1 MKNSTQ
7 ELRQAFIRYFEQH
20 GHQAVPSS
28 ALIPQADPTLLF
40 TNAGM
45 NQFKRVFLGEE
56 TRAYKRAVSVQK
68 CLRAG
73 GKHNDL
79 ENVGYTRRHHTFF
92 EMLGNFSF
100 GDYFKEDA
108 ITFGWE
114 FLTQTVGLAKDR
126 MWVTIFRDD
135 NEADQLWKKVG
146 VPASRIMRCDEKDNF
161 WQMGDTGPCGPCSE
175 LHFDQGPSVPG
186 DDRPNGAGDRVIEIW
201 NLVFM
206 QFNRDAGGKL
216 SPLPK
221 PSIDTGM
228 GLERLAAV
236 AQGVYSNYDSDVFTP
251 LLSAVAIR
259 AGVRYG
265 EKDQIDRSMRVV
277 ADHLR
282 AITFLMA
289 DGVLPSNEGRGY
301 VLRRI
306 LRRAA
311 RHGRL
316 LGIVE
321 PFLYELT
328 SAVVNQMAGAYS
340 EVRGAAATIAE
351 ATRGEEERFIATLDQ
366 GLPILNE
373 MIAKVRSAGS
383 KVLTGP
389 DVFKLYDTYGFPM
402 DLMGE
407 ACREQG
413 MTLDEAGFDEAI
425 EEQRNRARKTGGFE
439 AEAVRPA
446 VAELL
451 KTGADDKRPQV
462 LKWTPTDFIGYDRLE
477 TESVV
482 QAIVK
487 HDRLVKEAVE
497 GDIVELVVDV
507 TPFYAEGGGQV
518 GDQGVLVGPEGWVEI
533 KETTRPVPT
542 LILHKGTV
550 TKGRIRE
557 GELLHMTVNATT
569 RQDSQRNHTA
579 THLVHA
585 ALRDM
590 LGPHVKQYGSLVGPN
605 RLRFDFAHFRP
616 LSSRDI
622 DDIVTT
628 VNDEIRKNERVQT
641 EVMSIQDAVAKGAL
655 AFFGDKYGEQVR
667 VVTVESFSKELCGGT
682 HCGHTGEIGL
692 FRIVSETG
700 VAAGVRRIEA
710 QTGSGALAHMKKLEA
725 DIRELS
731 EVLKAPQSELV
742 AKARKVMGQLK
753 DKEVELK
760 GMKIEMASG
769 SMGTSTEDERT
780 VAGIKVLKRRT
791 DRLDVN
797 GMRVLADQLRD
808 KLKSGVVALG
818 AATED
823 GKVSLLVV
831 VTKDLIGK
839 LNAGDLIKVMAAEVG
854 GTGGG
859 RPEMAQAGG
868 KDPARLDVALEKVFG
883 LVERML
889 ERYTNAG

>member
-45 NQFKRVFLGEE
+45 NQFKRVFLGED
-56 TRAYKRAVSVQK
+56 TRAYKRAVTVQK

-108 ITFGWE
+108 IPFGWE

-126 MWVTIFRDD
+126 IWVTIFRDD
-135 NEADQLWKKVG
+135 DEADQLWKKVG

-206 QFNRDAGGKL
+206 QFNRDAAGKL
-216 SPLPK
+216 HPLPR

-251 LLSAVAIR
+251 LLSAVATR

-265 EKDQIDRSMRVV
+265 EQDTTDRSMRVV

-328 SAVVNQMAGAYS
+328 AAVVDQMAGAYS
-340 EVRGAAATIAE
+340 EIRGAAATIAE

-373 MIAKVRSAGS
+373 MIAKSRSAGS

-413 MTLDEAGFDEAI
+413 MTLDEAGFDQAI
-425 EEQRNRARKTGGFE
+425 EEQRTRARKTGGFE
-439 AEAVRPA
+439 QETARPA
-446 VAELL
+446 VAQLAGQV
-451 KTGADDKRPQV
+451 GATKFV
-462 LKWTPTDFIGYDRLE
+462 GYDRLE
-477 TESVV
+477 TDSVLK
-482 QAIVK
+482 AILK
-487 HDRLVKEAVE
+487 GERMVKEAVE
-497 GDIVELVVDV
+497 GDEVEVALDV
-507 TPFYAEGGGQV
+507 TPFYAEGGGQL
-518 GDQGVLVGPEGWVEI
+518 GDQGVLVGVDGRVDI

-542 LILHKGTV
+542 LILHKGV
-550 TKGRIRE
+550 VSKGRIRE
-557 GELLHMTVNATT
+557 GEQLRMTVNATT

-579 THLVHA
+579 THLLHA

-616 LSSRDI
+616 LSSRDA
-622 DDIVTT
+622 
-628 VNDEIRKNERVQT
+628 DEIETVVNNEVRKNERVAT

-682 HCGHTGEIGL
+682 HCRQTGDIGL

-710 QTGSGALAHMKKLEA
+710 QTGSGALAHMKKLET

-731 EVLKAPQSELV
+731 DLLKVGQSELV
-742 AKARKVMGQLK
+742 AKTRKVMAQLK
-753 DKEVELK
+753 DKERELEELK
-760 GMKIEMASG
+760 LKMAG
-769 SMGTSTEDERT
+769 SSAVEATAKTI
-780 VAGIKVLKRRT
+780 AGIQVHVQRT
-791 DRLDVN
+791 DGLDVN
-797 GMRVLADQLRD
+797 GMRALADQLRD

-818 AATED
+818 AAND

-831 VTKDLIGK
+831 VTKDLITRLK
-839 LNAGDLIKVMAAEVG
+839 AGDLIKEMAAEVG

-868 KDPARLDVALEKVFG
+868 KDPARLDGALEKVFG

-889 ERYTNAG
+889 QRYTDAG

>member
-1 MKNSTQ
+1 MNNSTQ
-7 ELRQAFIRYFEQH
+7 ELRRAFIRYFELH

-45 NQFKRVFLGEE
+45 NQFKRVFLGED
-56 TRAYKRAVSVQK
+56 TRTYKRAVTVQK

-108 ITFGWE
+108 IQFGWE
-114 FLTQTVGLAKDR
+114 FLTQTVGLDKDR
-126 MWVTIFRDD
+126 MWVTVFREDD
-135 NEADQLWKKVG
+135 EADRLWKKIG
-146 VPASRIMRCDEKDNF
+146 VSPSRIVRCGEKDNF

-186 DDRPNGAGDRVIEIW
+186 DDCPNGEGDRVIEIW

-206 QFNRDAGGKL
+206 QFNRDAAGTL
-216 SPLPK
+216 HPLPK

-251 LLSAVAIR
+251 LLSAVAAR

-265 EKDQIDRSMRVV
+265 EKNQTDRSMCVV

-289 DGVLPSNEGRGY
+289 DGILPSNEGRGY

-328 SAVVNQMAGAYS
+328 AAVVSQMAGVYS
-340 EVRGAAATIAE
+340 EVRSAAATIAE

-373 MIAKVRSAGS
+373 VMAKARSVGS

-389 DVFKLYDTYGFPM
+389 DLFKLYDTYGFPI

-413 MTLDEAGFDEAI
+413 MTLDEAGFNQAI
-425 EEQRNRARKTGGFE
+425 EEQRTRARRTGGFE
-439 AEAVRPA
+439 QETARPA
-446 VAELL
+446 VAELARRFGTT
-451 KTGADDKRPQV
+451 KFV
-462 LKWTPTDFIGYDRLE
+462 GYERLE
-477 TESVV
+477 NESLV
-482 QAIVK
+482 QAILIG
-487 HDRLVKEAVE
+487 DRLVKEAAE
-497 GDIVELVVDV
+497 GDAVEIVLDV

-518 GDQGVLVGPEGWVEI
+518 GDQGVLTGSDGQMEI
-533 KETTRPVPT
+533 TETTRPVPT
-542 LILHKGTV
+542 VILHKGTV

-557 GELLHMTVNATT
+557 GEQLRMIVNTTT
-569 RQDSQRNHTA
+569 RQDAQRNHTA
-579 THLVHA
+579 THLLHA

-616 LSSRDI
+616 LSSRD
-622 DDIVTT
+622 V
-628 VNDEIRKNERVQT
+628 DEIETVVNNEVRKNERVAT

-682 HCGHTGEIGL
+682 HCRQTGDIGL

-710 QTGSGALAHMKKLEA
+710 QTGSGALTHMKKLET

-731 EVLKAPQSELV
+731 DLLKVGQSELV
-742 AKARKVMGQLK
+742 AKTRKVMTQLK
-753 DKEVELK
+753 DKERELEELK
-760 GMKIEMASG
+760 LKMASG
-769 SMGTSTEDERT
+769 SAVETTAKT
-780 VAGIKVLKRRT
+780 IAGIQVHVQRT
-791 DRLDVN
+791 DGLDVN
-797 GMRVLADQLRD
+797 GMRALADQLRD

-818 AATED
+818 AAND

-831 VTKDLIGK
+831 VTKDLIARLK
-839 LNAGDLIKVMAAEVG
+839 AGDLIKEMAAEVG

-883 LVERML
+883 LVERLL
-889 ERYTNAG
+889 ER

>member
-1 MKNSTQ
+1 MKHSTQ
-7 ELRQAFIRYFEQH
+7 ELRKAFIRYFEQQ

-45 NQFKRVFLGEE
+45 NQFKRVFQGEE
-56 TRAYKRAVSVQK
+56 TRVYKRAVTVQK

-79 ENVGYTRRHHTFF
+79 ENVGYTGRHHTFF
-92 EMLGNFSF
+92 EMRGNFSF

-108 ITFGWE
+108 IKFGWE
-114 FLTQTVGLAKDR
+114 FLTHTVGLAKER
-126 MWVTIFRDD
+126 MWVTVFREDD
-135 NEADQLWKKVG
+135 EADRLWKKMG
-146 VPASRIMRCDEKDNF
+146 LPPSRIMRCGAEDNF
-161 WQMGDTGPCGPCSE
+161 WQMADTGPCGPCSE
-175 LHFDQGPSVPG
+175 IHFDQGPSVPG
-186 DDRPNGAGDRVIEIW
+186 DDTPNGEGDRVIEIW

-206 QFNRDAGGKL
+206 QYNRDSSGKL
-216 SPLPK
+216 TPLPK

-236 AQGVYSNYDSDVFTP
+236 AQGVYSTYDSDVFTP
-251 LLSAVAIR
+251 LLSAIARR
-259 AGVRYG
+259 AGTQYG
-265 EKDQIDRSMRVV
+265 KQHAADRSMRVI

-282 AITFLMA
+282 AITFLMT

-321 PFLYELT
+321 PFLHELST
-328 SAVVNQMAGAYS
+328 RVVEQMAGAYS
-340 EVRGAAATIAE
+340 ELKTAAGTIAE

-373 MIAKVRSAGS
+373 MIAKTRAAGLN
-383 KVLTGP
+383 VLAGA

-402 DLMGE
+402 DLIGE
-407 ACREQG
+407 ACRELN
-413 MTLDEAGFDEAI
+413 MTLDEKGFDQAI

-439 AEAVRPA
+439 QDTTRPA
-446 VAELL
+446 VAELARRV
-451 KTGADDKRPQV
+451 GATTFV
-462 LKWTPTDFIGYDRLE
+462 GYDRLE
-477 TESVV
+477 TTGVLK
-482 QAIVK
+482 AILK
-487 HDRLVKEAVE
+487 GDRMVKEAVA
-497 GDIVELVVDV
+497 GDEVEVALDV

-518 GDQGVLVGPEGWVEI
+518 GDQGMLVGADGWIDV
-533 KETTRPVPT
+533 KGTTMPVPT
-542 LILHKGTV
+542 LILHNGLV

-557 GELLHMTVNATT
+557 GEPLRMTVNAAT
-569 RQDSQRNHTA
+569 RLDTARNHTA

-585 ALRDM
+585 ALRDL
-590 LGPHVKQYGSLVGPN
+590 LGPHVKQYGSLVAPN

-622 DDIVTT
+622 DEIEIT
-628 VNDEIRKNERVQT
+628 VNDEIRKNEKIQT

-682 HCGHTGEIGL
+682 HCRHTGEIGL

-710 QTGSGALAHMKKLEA
+710 QTGGGAFALMKKLEA
-725 DIRELS
+725 EVRELADL
-731 EVLKAPQSELV
+731 LKVGQSEL
-742 AKARKVMGQLK
+742 ANKTRKVLTQLK
-753 DKEVELK
+753 DKERELEELK
-760 GMKIEMASG
+760 LKLASG
-769 SMGTSTEDERT
+769 LAVPSSART
-780 VAGIKVLKRRT
+780 IAGVPVHVQRT
-791 DRLDVN
+791 DGLDVN
-797 GMRVLADQLRD
+797 GMRTLADQLRD

-839 LNAGDLIKVMAAEVG
+839 LRAGDLIKVMAAEVG

-868 KDPARLDVALEKVFG
+868 RDPARLDAALEKVFG
-883 LVERML
+883 LVETSLR
-889 ERYTNAG
+889 R

>member
-1 MKNSTQ
+1 MKTNSAT
-7 ELRQAFIRYFEQH
+7 ELRWAFIRYFEEH
-20 GHQAVPSS
+20 GHQAVPSAS
-28 ALIPQADPTLLF
+28 LLPQADPTLLF

-45 NQFKRVFLGEE
+45 NQFKRVFLGED
-56 TRAYKRAVSVQK
+56 TRAYTRAVSVQK

-108 ITFGWE
+108 IVFGWE
-114 FLTQTVGLAKDR
+114 FLTQTVGLTKDR
-126 MWVTIFRDD
+126 LWVTIFREDD
-135 NEADQLWKKVG
+135 EADRLWRKIG

-161 WQMGDTGPCGPCSE
+161 WQMADTGPCGPCSE
-175 LHFDQGPSVPG
+175 IHFDQGAIVPG
-186 DDRPNGAGDRVIEIW
+186 DDRPNSEGDRVIEIW

-206 QFNRDAGGKL
+206 QYNRDTSGTL
-216 SPLPK
+216 HPLPK

-236 AQGVYSNYDSDVFTP
+236 AQGVHSNYDSDLFTP
-251 LLSAVAIR
+251 LLAAIAER
-259 AGVRYG
+259 AGTAYG
-265 EKDQIDRSMRVV
+265 KKEVSDRSMRVI

-282 AITFLMA
+282 AVTFLMT

-321 PFLYELT
+321 PFLHELT
-328 SAVVNQMAGAYS
+328 AAVVSQMGAAYS
-340 EVRGAAATIAE
+340 EITRAANTITE

-373 MIAKVRSAGS
+373 MIEKTRSAGRT
-383 KVLTGP
+383 VLAGG

-402 DLMGE
+402 DLMTE
-407 ACREQG
+407 ACREQS
-413 MTLDEAGFDEAI
+413 MTVDEAGFDAAI
-425 EEQRNRARKTGGFE
+425 DEQRTRARKTGGFE
-439 AEAVRPA
+439 QDTARPA
-446 VAELL
+446 VAEL
-451 KTGADDKRPQV
+451 AKRV
-462 LKWTPTDFIGYDRLE
+462 GPTQFIGYDRLE
-477 TESVV
+477 SDAVLR
-482 QAIVK
+482 AILK
-487 HDRLVKEAVE
+487 GEQLVKEARD
-497 GDIVELVVDV
+497 GDEIEVALDV

-518 GDQGVLVGPEGWVEI
+518 GDRGTLSGPEGLVEI
-533 KETTRPVPT
+533 METTRPAPT

-550 TKGRIRE
+550 RQGRIRE
-557 GELLHMTVNATT
+557 GERLHLTVNAAT
-569 RQDSQRNHTA
+569 RQDAARNHTA

-585 ALRDM
+585 ALRDL
-590 LGPHVKQYGSLVGPN
+590 LGPHIKQYGSLVGPN

-622 DDIVTT
+622 DEIEST
-628 VNDEIRKNERVQT
+628 VNEEIRKNESVST

-667 VVTVESFSKELCGGT
+667 VVSVESFSKELCGGT
-682 HCGHTGEIGL
+682 HCRQTGEIGL

-700 VAAGVRRIEA
+700 VAAGVRRLEA
-710 QTGSGALAHMKKLEA
+710 QTGSGAYNQIKTLEGEV
-725 DIRELS
+725 RQLS
-731 EVLKAPQSELV
+731 DLLKVGQSEIV
-742 AKARKVMGQLK
+742 ARTRKLLTQLK
-753 DKEVELK
+753 DKERELEDVK
-760 GMKIEMASG
+760 LKMAG
-769 SMGTSTEDERT
+769 GAAAASTIKSI
-780 VAGIKVLKRRT
+780 AGVSVHVQRT
-791 DRLDVN
+791 DGLDAN
-797 GMRVLADQLRD
+797 AMRALADQLRD
-808 KLKSGVVALG
+808 KMKSGVIALG
-818 AATED
+818 AVMDE

-831 VTKDLIGK
+831 VTKDLIGRVK
-839 LNAGDLIKVMAAEVG
+839 AGDLIKPMAAQVG

-868 KDPARLDVALEKVFG
+868 KDASRLDAALEKVFS
-883 LVERML
+883 LVETLLQR
-889 ERYTNAG
+889 

>member
-56 TRAYKRAVSVQK
+56 TRAYKRAVTVQK

-108 ITFGWE
+108 IQFGWE

-126 MWVTIFRDD
+126 IWVTIFCDD
-135 NEADQLWKKVG
+135 DEADQLWKKVG
-146 VPASRIMRCDEKDNF
+146 VPASRIVRCDEKDNF
-161 WQMGDTGPCGPCSE
+161 WQMGETGPCGPCSE
-175 LHFDQGPSVPG
+175 LHFDQGPAVPG

-251 LLSAVAIR
+251 LLSAVATR

-373 MIAKVRSAGS
+373 MISKAKNTAITPGAGALEL
-383 KVLTGP
+383 KGAE
-389 DVFKLYDTYGFPM
+389 VFMLYDTYGFPM
-402 DLMGE
+402 DLIGE

-413 MTLDEAGFDEAI
+413 MTLDEAGFNLAI

-439 AEAVRPA
+439 QETARPA
-446 VAELL
+446 VTELAGRVGTT
-451 KTGADDKRPQV
+451 KFV
-462 LKWTPTDFIGYDRLE
+462 GYDRLE
-477 TESVV
+477 SDSLV
-482 QAIVK
+482 QAILK
-487 HDRLVKEAVE
+487 GDRLVKEAAE
-497 GDIVELVVDV
+497 GDEVEIVLDV

-518 GDQGVLVGPEGWVEI
+518 GDRGVLMGQDGQVEI

-542 LILHKGTV
+542 LILHKGIV

-557 GELLHMTVNATT
+557 GEQLRMTVNATT
-569 RQDSQRNHTA
+569 RLDAQRNHTA
-579 THLVHA
+579 THLLHA
-585 ALRDM
+585 ALRDL

-622 DDIVTT
+622 DDIET
-628 VNDEIRKNERVQT
+628 VVNNEVRKNERVAT

-682 HCGHTGEIGL
+682 HCRHTGDIGL
-692 FRIVSETG
+692 FRIGSETG

-710 QTGSGALAHMKKLEA
+710 QTGSGALTHMKKLET
-725 DIRELS
+725 DMRELS
-731 EVLKAPQSELV
+731 DLLKVGQSELV
-742 AKARKVMGQLK
+742 AKTRKVMTQLK
-753 DKEVELK
+753 DKERELEELK
-760 GMKIEMASG
+760 LKMASG
-769 SMGTSTEDERT
+769 SAVEATAKTIGG
-780 VAGIKVLKRRT
+780 VQVHVQRT
-791 DRLDVN
+791 DGLDVN
-797 GMRVLADQLRD
+797 GMRALADQLRD

-868 KDPARLDVALEKVFG
+868 KDPARLDVALERVFG
-883 LVERML
+883 LVERIL

>member
-56 TRAYKRAVSVQK
+56 TRAYRRAVTVQK

-79 ENVGYTRRHHTFF
+79 ENVGYTSRHHTFF

-108 ITFGWE
+108 IQFGWE

-126 MWVTIFRDD
+126 IWATIFRDD
-135 NEADQLWKKVG
+135 DEADQLWKKVG
-146 VPASRIMRCDEKDNF
+146 VPASRIVRCDEKDNF

-175 LHFDQGPSVPG
+175 LHFDQGPAVPG
-186 DDRPNGAGDRVIEIW
+186 DDRPNGAGDRIIEIW

-236 AQGVYSNYDSDVFTP
+236 AQGVYSNYDSDVFMP

-340 EVRGAAATIAE
+340 ELRDAAATIAE

-373 MIAKVRSAGS
+373 MISKAKNTSITPGAGALEL
-383 KVLTGP
+383 KGA
-389 DVFKLYDTYGFPM
+389 DVFMLYDTYGFPI
-402 DLMGE
+402 DLIGE

-413 MTLDEAGFDEAI
+413 MTLDEAGFNQAI

-439 AEAVRPA
+439 QETARPA
-446 VAELL
+446 VAELAGRVGTT
-451 KTGADDKRPQV
+451 K
-462 LKWTPTDFIGYDRLE
+462 FIGYDRLE
-477 TESVV
+477 SDSLV
-482 QAIVK
+482 QAILK
-487 HDRLVKEAVE
+487 GDRLVKEAAE
-497 GDIVELVVDV
+497 GDEVEIVLDV

-518 GDQGVLVGPEGWVEI
+518 GDRGVLMGQDGQVEI
-533 KETTRPVPT
+533 KETTRQVPT

-557 GELLHMTVNATT
+557 GEQLRMTVNATT
-569 RQDSQRNHTA
+569 RLDAQRNHTA
-579 THLVHA
+579 THLLHA
-585 ALRDM
+585 ALRDL

-616 LSSRDI
+616 LSSRDA
-622 DDIVTT
+622 
-628 VNDEIRKNERVQT
+628 DEIETVVNNEVRKNERVAT

-682 HCGHTGEIGL
+682 HCQHTGEIGL

-710 QTGSGALAHMKKLEA
+710 QTGSGAFALMKKLEA

-731 EVLKAPQSELV
+731 DLLKVGQSELV
-742 AKARKVMGQLK
+742 SKTRKVMEQLK
-753 DKEVELK
+753 DKERALEGLQLK
-760 GMKIEMASG
+760 MAAG
-769 SMGTSTEDERT
+769 SMVSSKAKTI
-780 VAGIKVLKRRT
+780 AGVQVHVQRT
-791 DRLDVN
+791 DGLDVN
-797 GMRVLADQLRD
+797 GMRALADQLRD

-818 AATED
+818 AATDD

-839 LNAGDLIKVMAAEVG
+839 LNAGVLIKEMAAEVG

-868 KDPARLDVALEKVFG
+868 KDPAKLDIALEKVFG

>member
-28 ALIPQADPTLLF
+28 TLIPQADPTLLF

-56 TRAYKRAVSVQK
+56 TRAYKRAVTVQK

-126 MWVTIFRDD
+126 IWVTIFRDD
-135 NEADQLWKKVG
+135 DEADQLWKKVG

-186 DDRPNGAGDRVIEIW
+186 DDRPNGVGDRVIEIW

-206 QFNRDAGGKL
+206 QFNRDAAGKL
-216 SPLPK
+216 HPLPR

-251 LLSAVAIR
+251 LLSAVATR
-259 AGVRYG
+259 TGVRYG
-265 EKDQIDRSMRVV
+265 EQDQTDRSMRVV

-328 SAVVNQMAGAYS
+328 TAVVDQMAGAYS
-340 EVRGAAATIAE
+340 EIRGAAATITE

-373 MIAKVRSAGS
+373 MIAKSRSAGS

-413 MTLDEAGFDEAI
+413 MTLDEAGFDQAI

-439 AEAVRPA
+439 QETARPA
-446 VAELL
+446 VAQLAGQV
-451 KTGADDKRPQV
+451 GATKFV
-462 LKWTPTDFIGYDRLE
+462 GYDRLE
-477 TESVV
+477 TDSVLK
-482 QAIVK
+482 AILK
-487 HDRLVKEAVE
+487 GERMVKEAVE
-497 GDIVELVVDV
+497 GDAVEVVLDV

-518 GDQGVLVGPEGWVEI
+518 GDQGVLVGVDGRVDI

-542 LILHKGTV
+542 LILHKGV
-550 TKGRIRE
+550 VSKGRIRE
-557 GELLHMTVNATT
+557 GEQLRMTVNATT
-569 RQDSQRNHTA
+569 RQDAQRNHTA
-579 THLVHA
+579 THLLHA

-616 LSSRDI
+616 LSSRDA
-622 DDIVTT
+622 
-628 VNDEIRKNERVQT
+628 DEIESVVNNEVRKNERVAT

-682 HCGHTGEIGL
+682 HCRQTGDIGL

-710 QTGSGALAHMKKLEA
+710 QTGSGALAHMKKLET

-731 EVLKAPQSELV
+731 DLLKVGQAELV
-742 AKARKVMGQLK
+742 AKTRKVMAQLK
-753 DKEVELK
+753 DKERELEELK
-760 GMKIEMASG
+760 LKMAG
-769 SMGTSTEDERT
+769 SSAVEATAKTI
-780 VAGIKVLKRRT
+780 AGIQVHVQRT
-791 DRLDVN
+791 DGLDVG
-797 GMRVLADQLRD
+797 GMRALADQLRD

-831 VTKDLIGK
+831 VTKDLISK

-868 KDPARLDVALEKVFG
+868 KDPARLDGALEKVFG

-889 ERYTNAG
+889 QRYTDAG

>member
-1 MKNSTQ
+1 MKTNSAT
-7 ELRQAFIRYFEQH
+7 ELRRAFIRYFEEH
-20 GHQAVPSS
+20 GHQAVPSAS
-28 ALIPQADPTLLF
+28 LLPQADPTLLF

-45 NQFKRVFLGEE
+45 NQFKRVFLGED
-56 TRAYKRAVSVQK
+56 TRAYTRAVSVQK

-108 ITFGWE
+108 IVFGWE

-126 MWVTIFRDD
+126 LWVTTFREDD
-135 NEADQLWKKVG
+135 EADRLWRKIG

-161 WQMGDTGPCGPCSE
+161 WQMADTGPCGPCSE
-175 LHFDQGPSVPG
+175 IHFDQGPIVPG
-186 DDRPNGAGDRVIEIW
+186 DDRPNGEGDRVIEIW

-206 QFNRDAGGKL
+206 QYNRDATGTL
-216 SPLPK
+216 HPLPK

-236 AQGVYSNYDSDVFTP
+236 AQGVHSNYDSDLFTP
-251 LLSAVAIR
+251 LLTAIAER
-259 AGVRYG
+259 AGTAYG
-265 EKDQIDRSMRVV
+265 KKDVSDRSMRVI

-282 AITFLMA
+282 AVTFLMT

-321 PFLYELT
+321 PFLHELT
-328 SAVVNQMAGAYS
+328 AAVVSQMGAAYS
-340 EVRGAAATIAE
+340 EITRAANTITE

-373 MIAKVRSAGS
+373 MIEKTRSAGRT
-383 KVLTGP
+383 VLAGG

-402 DLMGE
+402 DLMTE
-407 ACREQG
+407 ACREQS
-413 MTLDEAGFDEAI
+413 MTVDEAGFDAAI
-425 EEQRNRARKTGGFE
+425 DEQRTRARKTGGFE
-439 AEAVRPA
+439 QDTARPA
-446 VAELL
+446 VTELGKL
-451 KTGADDKRPQV
+451 VG
-462 LKWTPTDFIGYDRLE
+462 PTQFIGYDRLE
-477 TESVV
+477 SDALLR
-482 QAIVK
+482 AILK
-487 HDRLVKEAVE
+487 GEQLVKEARD
-497 GDIVELVVDV
+497 GDEIEVALDV

-518 GDQGVLVGPEGWVEI
+518 GDRGTLSGPEGLVEI
-533 KETTRPVPT
+533 TETTRPAPT

-550 TKGRIRE
+550 RQGRIRE
-557 GELLHMTVNATT
+557 GERLHLTVNAAT
-569 RQDSQRNHTA
+569 RQDAARNHTA

-585 ALRDM
+585 ALRDL
-590 LGPHVKQYGSLVGPN
+590 LGPHVKQYGSLVAPN

-622 DDIVTT
+622 DEIEST
-628 VNDEIRKNERVQT
+628 VNQEIRKNELVST

-667 VVTVESFSKELCGGT
+667 VVSVESFSKELCGGT
-682 HCGHTGEIGL
+682 HCRQTGEIGL

-700 VAAGVRRIEA
+700 VAAGVRRLEA
-710 QTGSGALAHMKKLEA
+710 QTGSGAYNQIKTLEA
-725 DIRELS
+725 DVRQLS
-731 EVLKAPQSELV
+731 DLLKVGQSEIVVRTKKLLT
-742 AKARKVMGQLK
+742 QLK
-753 DKEVELK
+753 DKERELEDVK
-760 GMKIEMASG
+760 LKMAG
-769 SMGTSTEDERT
+769 GAAAASTVKSIAGVSVHVQRT
-780 VAGIKVLKRRT
+780 EG
-791 DRLDVN
+791 LDAN
-797 GMRVLADQLRD
+797 AMRALADQLRD
-808 KLKSGVVALG
+808 KMKSGVIALG
-818 AATED
+818 AVMDE

-831 VTKDLIGK
+831 VTKDLIGRVK
-839 LNAGDLIKVMAAEVG
+839 AGDLIKPMAAEVG

-868 KDPARLDVALEKVFG
+868 KDSSRLDTALEKVFR
-883 LVERML
+883 LVETLLQR
-889 ERYTNAG
+889 